1 MKMKVERTEILSPSI
16 WGVITANSYYTQA
29 ESDTLVV
36 LFPGIGYH
44 CDKPLLYF
52 SQQVAMKNHCD
63 LLVTEYGF
71 QKTKAGFEPSQI
83 DDLVKEVLFS
93 IKQVLER
100 KSYRD
105 IVFVSKSL
113 GTYVAKRISSHI
125 KARNFVLT
133 PIQVTMPLLSEQDYV
148 AIGTADHLATE
159 ELLQVL
165 RARDSAKTMI
175 IENVGHSLE
184 ADTIKETLN
193 IIEIISEK
201 LTDFIH
207 KDGTT
212 K

>member
-1 MKMKVERTEILSPSI
+1 MNMKVERTEILSPSI
-16 WGVITANSYYTQA
+16 WGVVTANSYYTQA

-52 SQQVAMKNHCD
+52 SQRVAMNNCCD

-71 QKTKAGFEPSQI
+71 QKTKAGFDPNQI
-83 DDLVKEVLFS
+83 DDLVKEVFFS

-113 GTYVAKRISSHI
+113 GTYVAKRISSQI
-125 KARNFVLT
+125 DARNFVLT
-133 PIQVTMPLLSEQDYV
+133 PIPVTMPLLSEQDFV
-148 AIGTADHLATE
+148 AAGTADHLATE

-165 RARDSAKTMI
+165 RVRDSAKTMI

-201 LTDFIH
+201 LMDFIH
-207 KDGTT
+207 EDGTS